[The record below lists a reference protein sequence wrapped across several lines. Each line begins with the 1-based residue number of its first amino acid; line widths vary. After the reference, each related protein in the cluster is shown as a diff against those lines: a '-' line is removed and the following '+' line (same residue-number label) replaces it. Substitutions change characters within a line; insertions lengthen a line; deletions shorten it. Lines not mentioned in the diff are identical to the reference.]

1 MREYQTTG
9 TIRVNGGYIGL
20 DQRQAG
26 ARRNRVRRVADGV
39 YEVLTPIEL
48 KAGETIRLADPD
60 KVTLMHLDCL
70 DKPVPEPKP
79 APAQAIEPAP
89 APPAKKPAARKSTT
103 KKAGK

>member
-26 ARRNRVRRVADGV
+26 ARRNRVRRVAEGV

-48 KAGETIRLADPD
+48 KAGETIRMENPD
-60 KVTLMHLDCL
+60 KTALNHMVCL
-70 DKPVPEPKP
+70 EPPEKTPDPKP
-79 APAQAIEPAP
+79 APAP
-89 APPAKKPAARKSTT
+89 KKPAARKSTT